1 MYVCMYVRMSDTLLE
16 TLVML
21 KCNSCV
27 NCVRFV
33 EGRRQIGELYWM
45 LICISA
51 LPRSVFFQN
60 INQVLGPGL
69 GLEELILGPG
79 HGLEGQCLGP
89 GHGLEGQ
96 VLVNIPVFSSSG
108 LSHQDDALM
117 PSCSVCLSS
126 VCLSVH
132 TEANDRMS
140 CRASVALWLCM
151 CEYHG
156 CSVAE

>member
-21 KCNSCV
+21 KRNNCV

-69 GLEELILGPG
+69 GLEGLI
-79 HGLEGQCLGP
+79 LGP

-96 VLVNIPVFSSSG
+96 VLVNIPVCSSSG
-108 LSHQDDALM
+108 LSHQDDELM

-132 TEANDRMS
+132 TKCFFFISWLILVVFALLDRS
-140 CRASVALWLCM
+140 I
-151 CEYHG
+151 
-156 CSVAE
+156 